1 VRPERR
7 VVLFVSERA
16 DFFGGG
22 QRSLLDLARSLR
34 GTRFEPMVLLPGD
47 GPLAAAL
54 ALDGIATRA
63 LPLPPLAG
71 GALFAAPRALA
82 ALARLALRTGADVL
96 HSDSPRAALYAGTAA
111 GLLDRPH
118 LWHVR
123 ASHPSSEFADAALL
137 ALCDLAVA
145 VSQAAAGRSAAL
157 ARSPRVRVVPTGVP
171 SPACL
176 PRAEARARLGL
187 PAEGFVAGMVGRLEP
202 DKGIEEGVEALPR
215 LLAARRDARLVLLG
229 DAPDGQAA
237 WVRRLAAE
245 RGVSE
250 AVLLPGAVAEAAP
263 LLSAFDLLLH
273 PSRHEALPRA
283 LLEALHAGVPIVA
296 AAVGGVPEAIEDG
309 VSGLLVPPRDGASLG
324 AAAARL
330 ARDPALAAS
339 LTRAGRERARRLFSL
354 DRMSGAVQG
363 LYDEILGDAA
373 GLGREAA

>member
-1 VRPERR
+1 
-7 VVLFVSERA
+7 
-16 DFFGGG
+16 
-22 QRSLLDLARSLR
+22 
-34 GTRFEPMVLLPGD
+34 
-47 GPLAAAL
+47 
-54 ALDGIATRA
+54 
-63 LPLPPLAG
+63 
-71 GALFAAPRALA
+71 
-82 ALARLALRTGADVL
+82 
-96 HSDSPRAALYAGTAA
+96 
-111 GLLDRPH
+111 
-118 LWHVR
+118 
-123 ASHPSSEFADAALL
+123 
-137 ALCDLAVA
+137 
-145 VSQAAAGRSAAL
+145 
-157 ARSPRVRVVPTGVP
+157 
-171 SPACL
+171 
-176 PRAEARARLGL
+176 
-187 PAEGFVAGMVGRLEP
+187 MVGRLEP

-339 LTRAGRERARRLFSL
+339 LSRAGRERARRLFSL